1 MIRLLE
7 DRLRTPTDILFGRL
21 RAQWWRLRGATI
33 GAKTR
38 LGQRTTCNRPSLLQ
52 VGERCEIEQD
62 VYLKISEETARLCI
76 GDRVFIGAGCKINS
90 ILLFSIGEG
99 TLIAPGCFI
108 VDHNH
113 GIAADRPI
121 SQQPCNPAPVVI
133 AANTWLGAHVVVLP
147 GVTIGEGAVV
157 AAGSVVTNEVA
168 PMTIVAGVPARYVRH
183 R

>member
-147 GVTIGEGAVV
+147 GVTIGEVAVV
-157 AAGSVVTNEVA
+157 AAGSVVTNDVA
-168 PMTIVAGVPARYVRH
+168 PMTIVAGVPARHVRH